1 MGSELNETRRLE
13 LHQKLLSLDPAAKA
27 YFQPPENLTMQYPCF
42 VYEIDNFDIRRA
54 NNQTYALTRRYQVTY
69 ISDDVTNTYHDKVA
83 ELPMSSFSRYFVAD
97 QLHHYVYS
105 LYF

>member
-1 MGSELNETRRLE
+1 MENDLNETRRLE
-13 LHQKLLSLDPAAKA
+13 LHELLLSLNPEAKA
-27 YFQPPENLTMQYPCF
+27 YFQEPENIHMQYPCF
-42 VYEIDNFDIRRA
+42 IYEVDQFDIKRA

-69 ISDDVTNTYHDKVA
+69 VSTDVTNTQHEKVA
-83 ELPMSSFSRYFVAD
+83 RLPMSSFSRYFVAD